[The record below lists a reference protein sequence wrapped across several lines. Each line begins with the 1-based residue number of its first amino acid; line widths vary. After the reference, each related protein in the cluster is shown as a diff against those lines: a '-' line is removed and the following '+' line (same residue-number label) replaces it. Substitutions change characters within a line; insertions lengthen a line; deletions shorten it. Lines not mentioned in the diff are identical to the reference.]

1 MELAPA
7 AQYVAFAVMTF
18 IAVAGA
24 LGMTTTMSMY
34 RSAIFL
40 MASFIGVGGLFI
52 LLMADL
58 LGLLQVMMYIG
69 GMLVMALFMVL
80 FSGDPGGAMMTS
92 VMTLPAP
99 EKFFSLGLAREDMM
113 MDGHGEGHDG
123 EESEDEGDEDNGESS
138 QHDEHQQDG
147 DSDEETNSGGESGEK
162 GDNGDEGG
170 GMDMEPMFILSQKT
184 PAAILA
190 TIVGLLL
197 AGLVLFRPAWKV
209 QQAIPRQNSA
219 EQIGDLLMGKYMIA
233 FEGAALMILLG
244 IFGAVFLARPW
255 KHPDPTAREEIQS
268 AVAEVPAPAKTD
280 ALEPLFETDLP
291 RSDGQGG
298 GQSSG
303 SHSGESKTL
312 DQREDPE

>member
-7 AQYVAFAVMTF
+7 AQYLAFAVMAF

-52 LLMADL
+52 LLLADL

-92 VMTLPAP
+92 MMMLPAP
-99 EKFFSLGLAREDMM
+99 EKFFSYGLARKDMM
-113 MDGHGEGHDG
+113 MDGDDHGDGHDHDG
-123 EESEDEGDEDNGESS
+123 KQSDGDESNGHDDHDSDGHQHEREGENGGSNEESGGD
-138 QHDEHQQDG
+138 
-147 DSDEETNSGGESGEK
+147 GESGEN
-162 GDNGDEGG
+162 GDEEDEGG
-170 GMDMEPMFILSQKT
+170 GMEMESMFIVNQKT
-184 PAAILA
+184 PAAVLA
-190 TIVGLLL
+190 TVVGILLS
-197 AGLVLFRPAWKV
+197 ALVLFRPAWKV
-209 QQAIPRQNSA
+209 QQVMPMQNSA

-255 KHPDPTAREEIQS
+255 THPDPTAREEIQS
-268 AVAEVPAPAKTD
+268 AVAEAPAPARAD
-280 ALEPLFETDLP
+280 ALEPLFETDAP
-291 RSDGQGG
+291 EDQG
-298 GQSSG
+298 SRI
-303 SHSGESKTL
+303 K
-312 DQREDPE
+312 DRE